1 MSDHFEMEVAELR
14 KKVQLLTEE
23 NKHLKYRIKSLLD
36 VFTGNNLHQLKHI
49 ITNYCES
56 LGGDALNTLIV
67 TNQNGEY
74 KLGVSLAECSIK
86 DLKDWN
92 QAAYQCSSL
101 KGFEDNTKVLLL
113 N

>member
-1 MSDHFEMEVAELR
+1 MSDDIEIAELR
-14 KKVQLLTEE
+14 RKVLLLTEE
-23 NKHLKYRIKSLLD
+23 NKRLKYRIKGLLD
-36 VFTGNNLHQLKHI
+36 NSTGNSLHQLRHI
-49 ITNYCES
+49 IMNYCES
-56 LGGDALNTLIV
+56 LDGDALIV

-74 KLGVSLAECSIK
+74 KIGVSLTECTVK

-113 N
+113 S